1 MTRPRILIA
10 PHARELETP
19 LGRLNASIV
28 YDRFFEPLAA
38 AGAQPLVAWAGSPDV
53 ESLLELA
60 DGVLLI
66 GGGDVAPERFG
77 LAGEAAGVDPR
88 RDEFETLLAL
98 GARERDIPLLAVC
111 RGCQLLNV
119 VLGGTLVRVEG
130 HRQEVE
136 LARPTHAVEVEP
148 GTRLAAAA
156 GATRLD
162 VNSFHVWA
170 AGELGE
176 GVRVTA
182 RAGAVVEAVEHES
195 DWWAVG
201 VQWHMELLDA
211 PASAGLFDA
220 FVAAVRV

>member
-1 MTRPRILIA
+1 MTRPRIVIA

-19 LGRLNASIV
+19 LGRLHASIV

-38 AGAQPLVAWAGSPDV
+38 AGAQPLVAWAGTPDV
-53 ESLLELA
+53 EGLLELA
-60 DGVLLI
+60 DGVLLM

-77 LAGEAAGVDPR
+77 LTAEASGLDPR
-88 RDEFETLLAL
+88 RDEFETRLAL
-98 GARERDIPLLAVC
+98 GARARGTPVLAVC

-119 VLGGTLVRVEG
+119 ALGGTLRRVEG

-148 GTRLAAAA
+148 ASRLAAAA
-156 GATRLD
+156 GAPRLD
-162 VNSFHVWA
+162 VNSFHEWA

-182 RAGAVVEAVEHES
+182 TAGGVVEALEHES
-195 DWWAVG
+195 GWWAVG
-201 VQWHMELLDA
+201 VQWHLELLDA
-211 PASAGLFDA
+211 PASRRLFAA
-220 FVAAVRV
+220 FVAAAG

>member
-19 LGRLNASIV
+19 LGRLHASIV
-28 YDRFFEPLAA
+28 YERVFAPLAA
-38 AGAQPLVAWAGSPDV
+38 AGAQPLVAWAGTRDV
-53 ESLLELA
+53 DGVLALA

-66 GGGDVAPERFG
+66 GGGDIAPERFG
-77 LAGEAAGVDPR
+77 LAAEAAGVDPR
-88 RDEFETLLAL
+88 RDEFETQLAL
-98 GARERDIPLLAVC
+98 GARALGLPVLAVC

-119 VLGGTLVRVEG
+119 ALGGTLVRVEG
-130 HRQEVE
+130 HRQEAE
-136 LARPTHAVEVEP
+136 LALATHEVEVEP

-170 AGELGE
+170 AGRLGE

-182 RAGAVVEAVEHES
+182 RAGEVIEAL
-195 DWWAVG
+195 G
-201 VQWHMELLDA
+201 VQWHAELLDDS
-211 PASAGLFDA
+211 ASLRLFEA
-220 FVAAVRV
+220 FVRAAEP